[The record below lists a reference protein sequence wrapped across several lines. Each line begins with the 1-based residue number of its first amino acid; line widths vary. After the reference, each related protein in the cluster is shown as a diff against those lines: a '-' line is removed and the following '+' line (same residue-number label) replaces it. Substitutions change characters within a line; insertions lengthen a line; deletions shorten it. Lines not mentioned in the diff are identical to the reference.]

1 MMDIDRYYVQ
11 CEEGESQYDDYDLSE
26 TKIVHAR
33 YREPIL
39 EIDKGNCYIEALPHP
54 RDDNDIVRA
63 YTKTLPGYRF
73 DAVKNMSKLEK
84 MMAVASLREL
94 RFPLPFHKELERLF
108 FTALVTSYR
117 ARYLMYSE
125 NTDVEIVIGNEKK
138 VTHSI
143 LNGDS
148 SDSTNAGFSLIGY
161 SGCGKSSAISILVK
175 HYPQVIMHTYEDGSY
190 FTQIVYL
197 VVNCVPNSNF
207 AALYEGIGDAIDK
220 ALNNIKPV
228 YAKAITS
235 ERNLGRKAE
244 KVREFIEKFGVG
256 MIIFD
261 EIQLIDFSHTR
272 ENTFDSLLSLSNRTK
287 TAMAVIGTEDARDA
301 MFRELRTS
309 RRVGMVLNGNL
320 YCNSKDY
327 FRYLVQQLFHYQW
340 FDEIVEVTQEIIDVL
355 YDVTKGI
362 VDQLISVY
370 ICMHYEYF
378 NKKKKPVIDGK
389 YIRAVANKYYPGIQ
403 SVLAN
408 LESIDTTARLQAIRD
423 FADDKVDAILDAAK
437 QEQEMQ
443 KIMNDTTVMQDMI
456 RLENVVANI
465 KAMFGEYTDSQI
477 ETAYNKVISKKSSDG
492 KSEKEISRLVL
503 DQLKKNPKRR
513 NKKNGVESPDLEHMR
528 DYVTQ
533 NGRCE

>member
-1 MMDIDRYYVQ
+1 MDTDRYYVQ
-11 CEEGESQYDDYDLSE
+11 CEEGESQYDDYDLRE
-26 TKIVHAR
+26 TKIVDAR
-33 YREPIL
+33 YIPAIL
-39 EIDKGNCYIEALPHP
+39 EIDKGNCYIEALPKP
-54 RDDNDIVRA
+54 RADEDIVRA
-63 YTKTLPGYRF
+63 YTKSLFGYSY
-73 DAVKNMSKLEK
+73 DNVKNMSKLEK
-84 MMAVASLREL
+84 MLAVYSLREL
-94 RFPLPFHKELERLF
+94 RFPLPFHKELE
-108 FTALVTSYR
+108 FTFYNTLLTSYR
-117 ARYLMYSE
+117 ARKQMYAE
-125 NTDVEIVIGNEKK
+125 NTDVEIEIGNEKK
-138 VTHSI
+138 VTHCI
-143 LNGDS
+143 LDGDA

-175 HYPQVIMHTYEDGSY
+175 HYPQVIMHTHEDGSY

-228 YAKAITS
+228 YAKAISSTMK
-235 ERNLGRKAE
+235 LGKKAE
-244 KVREFIEKFGVG
+244 RVREFLEKFGVG

-287 TAMAVIGTEDARDA
+287 TAMAVVGTEDARDI
-301 MFRELRTS
+301 MFQELRTS
-309 RRVGMVLNGNL
+309 RRIGMMVNGNR
-320 YCNSKDY
+320 YCNSKEY

-340 FDEIVEVTQEIIDVL
+340 FDEIVEVTPEIVDAL

-362 VDQLISVY
+362 VDQLIGIY
-370 ICMHYEYF
+370 TCMHYDYL
-378 NKKKKPVIDGK
+378 NKKNRPKIDGK
-389 YIRAVANKYYPGIQ
+389 YIKFIADKFYPGIQ
-403 SVLAN
+403 RVLAN
-408 LESIDTTARLQAIRD
+408 FESIDTTEELQNIRT
-423 FADDKVDAILDAAK
+423 AAENKVDAILDAAK

-465 KAMFGEYTDSQI
+465 KAMFDEYTDSKI

-503 DQLKKNPKRR
+503 KQLQTIPKR
-513 NKKNGVESPDLEHMR
+513 KNTKDRIESPDLEHMR

-533 NGRCE
+533 TGDE